1 MKVLVTGAAGFIGY
15 HLCAWLLGHG
25 FEVVGLD
32 SLDDYYDVSLKL
44 GRLRQLGIEPDALQP
59 AEPRKSATH
68 PGFRFVWGDICDSGM
83 LGALFEKEHFAY
95 LCNLAAQAGVRHSLV
110 DPHKYV
116 QSNVAGFMNI
126 LEACRHHA
134 VRHLVYASS
143 SSVYGLN
150 RKVPFSTDQNVDH
163 PVSIYAATKKS
174 NELMAHSYSH
184 LYGLPT
190 TGLRF
195 FTVYGPW
202 GRPDMAL
209 FRFTERILK
218 GEAIEVYNQG
228 QMIRDFTYVDDV
240 VEGTGRILLRTAEPS
255 AQWDPMNPEPDIS
268 SAPYR
273 LFNIGNSQP
282 VRLLDFI
289 AALEQELGIKARLNC
304 LPMQPGD
311 VPETM
316 ADASGLEEATGFRS
330 KTAVREGIKEFVRW
344 YRQYYRC

>member
-1 MKVLVTGAAGFIGY
+1 
-15 HLCAWLLGHG
+15 
-25 FEVVGLD
+25 
-32 SLDDYYDVSLKL
+32 VSLKL
-44 GRLRQLGIEPDALQP
+44 GRLRQLGIDADSFQP
-59 AEPRKSATH
+59 AQARSSPTH
-68 PGFRFVWGDICDSGM
+68 PGFRFVWGDICDRE
-83 LGALFEKEHFAY
+83 ALEELFKRERFDY
-95 LCNLAAQAGVRHSLV
+95 VCNLAAQAGVRHSLV

-126 LEACRHHA
+126 LDACRYHGA
-134 VRHLVYASS
+134 RHLVYASS

-150 RKVPFSTDQNVDH
+150 RRTPFATDQNVDH
-163 PVSIYAATKKS
+163 PVSIYGATKKS
-174 NELMAHSYSH
+174 NELMAHAYSH

-209 FRFTERILK
+209 FRFTTQILK
-218 GEAIEVYNQG
+218 GEAIDVYNQG
-228 QMIRDFTYVDDV
+228 AMIRDFTYVDDV
-240 VEGTGRILLRTAEPS
+240 VEGMGRILRKIPAPS
-255 AQWDPMNPEPDIS
+255 ADWDPMDPRPDIS

-289 AALEQELGIKARLNC
+289 AALEHELGTKARLNF

-311 VPETM
+311 VPETS
-316 ADASGLEEATGFRS
+316 ADAAGLEAATGFRP
-330 KTAVREGIKEFVRW
+330 KTSVEDGIRAFVRW